1 MKAAAHLRKVVA
13 NRGLLRRH
21 TFQAAVAP
29 IAPCQW
35 RSRNYSTT
43 SDNPDA
49 TDALTILGSNE
60 TPKRRGR
67 PRRTPEEN
75 ALAAIERAKKKAEL
89 AAKRATALKKA
100 TFPIPKDFREE
111 YEKLYEKPT
120 VFMKPM
126 RRPVG
131 RPRTKTTR
139 TARTTKPSVVKE
151 DSSIAAKRQGVGR
164 LNNRGQ
170 RVGSKS
176 RSKEIESE
184 EPKARKL
191 AGRPKMFGPKYP
203 TVAQKNRMAYYA
215 GVPVSE
221 LVFGI
226 PKHEMEGDPSPNIPA
241 DPNSPQLRRRRRT
254 RAEMEEIYGID
265 PGRPKKYG
273 PELPS
278 KIILDQGVEK
288 MVYLRPGRNK
298 PFFSEE
304 EREDKE
310 LRQAREELVKEARR
324 QRRKEIAEYGISED
338 GKKKRRK
345 TPLDEEIVVKLV
357 NKQLNRPTGPKAYK
371 ISDLTRTA
379 RDFLQT
385 RKKEQ
390 EEDEEGQ
397 EREWEYLL
405 DDEGLPIVPKKTP
418 GGDTRHKR
426 GALPKERV
434 RKSRWD
440 GTTKSKDSGEEK
452 WRAVTPQKI
461 QSSAPTIAG
470 LVQSGIPQPKPPTDK
485 SLVIGEKK
493 CADIFNNFDFSEYQ
507 GCEVIDFNPGYGIFS
522 RELNKAINPSKH
534 ILLEHEPDFV
544 PFLEHTCTDSSFE
557 IIQKDFYDWNTF
569 DDLIKDGK
577 LNPTKLPFE
586 EGVNKTLLVT
596 GMLHKEIKGDRFMAQ
611 ILDAM
616 AQKTWVFRY
625 GRIKFLL
632 WVDEDMVARYL
643 PRSFGRRNRAAI
655 MVEAFTNLRE
665 IASPPPFFTWADHR
679 FFFRMDIWKQAGHVP
694 NKQDATTGVKY
705 ADQLTYIS
713 MPRDPP
719 PVVFEPVDYWPPL
732 RWAQTTLLDF
742 TPKLTLPYLRG
753 DVPDSEP
760 WKFFNL
766 FLTSSF
772 LSRNNSMRNVLSKI
786 GEGAE
791 QMFETEESL
800 KKFPDLAD
808 KPAVHVSVEELVAL
822 AQAYEFWPWRNDD
835 PFLGTDMRLSRPGML
850 EELEDAQMVQ

>member
-1 MKAAAHLRKVVA
+1 MRAVAHLRKVVA
-13 NRGLLRRH
+13 DRGLLRRH

-35 RSRNYSTT
+35 RLRNYSTT
-43 SDNPDA
+43 SD
-49 TDALTILGSNE
+49 NE

-67 PRRTPEEN
+67 PRRSPEEN

-89 AAKRATALKKA
+89 AAKRATALEKA
-100 TFPIPKDFREE
+100 TFPIPKAFREE

-139 TARTTKPSVVKE
+139 TTKLSGVKE
-151 DSSIAAKRQGVGR
+151 NSSTTAKQRGVR
-164 LNNRGQ
+164 RPNDRGQ
-170 RVGSKS
+170 SVGSKS
-176 RSKEIESE
+176 RSKEIEFE

-203 TVAQKNRMAYYA
+203 TVAQKSRMAYYA

-226 PKHEMEGDPSPNIPA
+226 PKHEMEGATSPNIPA
-241 DPNSPQLRRRRRT
+241 DPNGPQPRRRRRT

-278 KIILDQGVEK
+278 KTILDQGVEK
-288 MVYLRPGRNK
+288 TVYLRPGRNK
-298 PFFSEE
+298 LFFSEE

-357 NKQLNRPTGPKAYK
+357 NKQLNRPTGPKAYE

-385 RKKEQ
+385 RKKEL

-405 DDEGLPIVPKKTP
+405 DDEGLPIVPKKAP

-452 WRAVTPQKI
+452 WRTVTPQKI
-461 QSSAPTIAG
+461 QSSAPTIAS

-557 IIQKDFYDWNTF
+557 IVQKDFYDWNTF

-577 LNPTKLPFE
+577 VNPAKLPFE

-616 AQKTWVFRY
+616 AQKTWVFR
-625 GRIKFLL
+625 
-632 WVDEDMVARYL
+632 
-643 PRSFGRRNRAAI
+643 
-655 MVEAFTNLRE
+655 
-665 IASPPPFFTWADHR
+665 
-679 FFFRMDIWKQAGHVP
+679 MDIWKQPGHVP

-800 KKFPDLAD
+800 QKFPDLAD